1 MLLRD
6 TSIKERKE
14 KVIINHRK
22 IQIDN
27 INLIKRQEEN
37 NQHQKTI
44 INNKE
49 EEEEEEE
56 SDSIYRND
64 NAYSSCEEYKTD
76 IEVIPELQ
84 INELFFYWINLP
96 NTQQL
101 IHNYLKKFG
110 LSNDILN
117 NLTNSYFIPYIQRLE
132 ASERKKNDLSNLQKL
147 LFSINRTNSNL
158 FSNNLNTETETE
170 LDYSDTSEASSY
182 NSNNL
187 SKIKQKSI
195 EIKGETKTLPRER
208 RKVRK
213 LYSATNTYINRLN
226 TPLHKKEQREFKE
239 TEISNKITKEYDKNS
254 TELTEIIT
262 EKDTINKENN
272 NYHYNKATE
281 KAMENNVLVEQI
293 NDELNKTQNNE
304 KIIQEDENTL
314 GTKAKKYDSGVDI
327 SFDSKPNTIPKFY
340 FPKGRPVD
348 NNIKLKIDEQLNNI
362 ELLFKTNDNQ
372 LNEQEFWRITEICEL
387 PRYIS
392 AALFKKVANDPEDIS
407 QVKVSFEDFK
417 SIWIDIK
424 SNNFDLDSLIF
435 SILKPTNREK
445 LRGKED
451 YLIQDDFFVV
461 INDVV
466 QYHPGLEFL
475 SNMPIFQN
483 RYIETV
489 ISRLFYSKP
498 RNWNE
503 RMTLNEFRKV
513 KFTQKLINLQ
523 DEDDDININ
532 RDIFSYKHFYVIY
545 CKFWELDKDHD
556 MKINRNEL
564 AKYDQ
569 FSMTPIMIDRV
580 IEGYGKVTSNDG
592 KILKSGWRDK
602 IDDYKL
608 NNNQS
613 KIDNFSTL
621 QEAFRNVSIKNK
633 NLILNNFAK
642 DYNNEDDPNIM
653 LYKDFIWF
661 ILSAE
666 DKGTT
671 QAIEYWFRCLDLDGD
686 GIISVFEIEQ
696 FWIEQ
701 YQRMIEWRT
710 VDIWSF
716 NDFLCYL
723 LDMIQPENKNII
735 TLADLKRSKNTPL
748 FFDMLFDI
756 KKYEMHLRCMDPL
769 FREANEVWIV
779 EGISNDSI
787 NTDEEE
793 KKIKLEGWEKF
804 AERTYEQLAYEEMQ
818 AQQYQLSCQNYQ
830 MHKGK
835 LVDTTYRHHRNSIL
849 DEDPFGPE
857 IIDDFLEEDEEYSIC
872 SEEEGED
879 DIPYS
884 SFDHNNSNHINRN
897 YSFDNY
903 QENENK
909 TIEKKIC

>member
-1 MLLRD
+1 MLLKD
-6 TSIKERKE
+6 NNIKERKE
-14 KVIINHRK
+14 KVVINHRK
-22 IQIDN
+22 IHLNSYDTN
-27 INLIKRQEEN
+27 TNLIKSQEY
-37 NQHQKTI
+37 NQHQNHTNTNI
-44 INNKE
+44 YSE
-49 EEEEEEE
+49 EEEKEE
-56 SDSIYRND
+56 SDYNNETIENCNKNS
-64 NAYSSCEEYKTD
+64 KTY
-76 IEVIPELQ
+76 IEIIPELQ
-84 INELFFYWINLP
+84 INELFLYWINLP

-101 IHNYLKKFG
+101 IQNYLKDRG
-110 LSNDILN
+110 LKKDILN
-117 NLTNSYFIPYIQRLE
+117 NLTYSYFNPYIQRLE
-132 ASERKKNDLSNLQKL
+132 ASEKKINDLLDLQKF
-147 LFSINRTNSNL
+147 LFSIDSSNSNSL
-158 FSNNLNTETETE
+158 HRNNFISTGLTTESEIE
-170 LDYSDTSEASSY
+170 LDNTITSETSSY
-182 NSNNL
+182 NSNN
-187 SKIKQKSI
+187 SKLNKQKSI
-195 EIKGETKTLPRER
+195 EVRSETKILPRER
-208 RKVRK
+208 RKIRK
-213 LYSATNTYINRLN
+213 LDSTTNTYINRLN
-226 TPLHKKEQREFKE
+226 TQFHKKEQNNYQQEFKKRVP
-239 TEISNKITKEYDKNS
+239 SDKIIKEENNYN

-262 EKDTINKENN
+262 EKDTIDKKRNN
-272 NYHYNKATE
+272 SYNEVTE
-281 KAMENNVLVEQI
+281 KAMENNVLVEQVK
-293 NDELNKTQNNE
+293 DELIEKKQNNK
-304 KIIQEDENTL
+304 KIIQEEENTL
-314 GTKAKKYDSGVDI
+314 YTNGKKFDSGVDLSI
-327 SFDSKPNTIPKFY
+327 NSSKPNAIPQFY

-348 NNIKLKIDEQLNNI
+348 KNIKKEIDEQLKII
-362 ELLFKTNDNQ
+362 ESLFKTKDNQ
-372 LNEQEFWRITEICEL
+372 LNEQEFWKVTEECEL

-392 AALFKKVANDPEDIS
+392 IALFKKVADSSDDIS
-407 QVKVSFEDFK
+407 QVKVSFQNFK
-417 SIWIDIK
+417 SVWTDLK

-435 SILKPTNREK
+435 SILKPKNREK
-445 LRGKED
+445 YRGKED
-451 YLIQDDFFVV
+451 YLIQDDFFIV

-466 QYHPGLEFL
+466 QHHPGLEFL

-489 ISRLFYSKP
+489 IARLFYSKP

-569 FSMTPIMIDRV
+569 FSMTPIMIDRI

-592 KILKSGWRDK
+592 KVLKSGWRDK

-613 KIDNFSTL
+613 KIDNFSSL

-633 NLILNNFAK
+633 NLILSNFVK
-642 DYNNEDDPNIM
+642 DYNNENDHNIM

-686 GIISVFEIEQ
+686 GMISVFEIEQ

-723 LDMIQPENKNII
+723 LDMIQPKNKNVI

-779 EGISNDSI
+779 EGISNDNI

-830 MHKGK
+830 VNKGK
-835 LVDTTYRHHRNSIL
+835 LVDTSYRHHRNSIL
-849 DEDPFGPE
+849 EEDPFGPE
-857 IIDDFLEEDEEYSIC
+857 IIDDFLEEDEEYSIY

-879 DIPYS
+879 DITYS
-884 SFDHNNSNHINRN
+884 SFDQNNSKIIN
-897 YSFDNY
+897 
-903 QENENK
+903 
-909 TIEKKIC
+909 

>member
-1 MLLRD
+1 MLLLEKKN
-6 TSIKERKE
+6 KERKE
-14 KVIINHRK
+14 KQVKNRNKII
-22 IQIDN
+22 QS
-27 INLIKRQEEN
+27 
-37 NQHQKTI
+37 QK
-44 INNKE
+44 INNNIKSTDSNQYKNYKKE
-49 EEEEEEE
+49 KEE
-56 SDSIYRND
+56 SDGEGCID
-64 NAYSSCEEYKTD
+64 NSTSV
-76 IEVIPELQ
+76 EVIPELQ
-84 INELFFYWINLP
+84 INELFLHWISLP
-96 NTQQL
+96 NTQKL
-101 IHNYLKKFG
+101 LDKYLKKIG
-110 LSNDILN
+110 IKKEILN
-117 NLTNSYFIPYIQRLE
+117 NIKNNYFNPY
-132 ASERKKNDLSNLQKL
+132 LQKFETSEKKRNEL
-147 LFSINRTNSNL
+147 LDIQKFIFSIDIYKSSNIKKHLKNNNNKNNSNI
-158 FSNNLNTETETE
+158 
-170 LDYSDTSEASSY
+170 SDTKIIN
-182 NSNNL
+182 NSNSDIDN
-187 SKIKQKSI
+187 KFESI
-195 EIKGETKTLPRER
+195 IFNTNNKNKENKDIVTLVKTSSRER
-208 RKVRK
+208 RKLRK
-213 LYSATNTYINRLN
+213 IDSSKNSYINNLSTSLR
-226 TPLHKKEQREFKE
+226 KENLSDTELKE
-239 TEISNKITKEYDKNS
+239 NEIKDNKNISSIKNEI
-254 TELTEIIT
+254 ELTESITERNIVNKDSINESIT
-262 EKDTINKENN
+262 EKTMDNILVEEESK
-272 NYHYNKATE
+272 
-281 KAMENNVLVEQI
+281 NVLNE
-293 NDELNKTQNNE
+293 NLNNE
-304 KIIQEDENTL
+304 ETIQEEKFPL
-314 GTKAKKYDSGVDI
+314 YTKAKKYDSGVDI
-327 SFDSKPNTIPKFY
+327 SINSKSTIPRFY
-340 FPKGRPVD
+340 FPKGSPLD
-348 NNIKLKIDEQLNNI
+348 KNIKKELDEQLNKI
-362 ELLFKTNDNQ
+362 ELIFKSNSNQ
-372 LNEQEFWRITEICEL
+372 LNEQEFWKVTEECEL

-392 AALFKKVANDPEDIS
+392 AALFKKVGGDVDDIS
-407 QVKVSFEDFK
+407 QLKISFENFK
-417 SIWIDIK
+417 SVWTEIK
-424 SNNFDLDSLIF
+424 SNNFNLDSIIF
-435 SILKPTNREK
+435 SILKPNNREK
-445 LRGKED
+445 YRGKED
-451 YLIQDDFFVV
+451 YLIQEDFYIV

-483 RYIETV
+483 RYTETV

-602 IDDYKL
+602 IDDQKL
-608 NNNQS
+608 NSNLP
-613 KIDNFSTL
+613 KADNFSSL

-633 NLILNNFAK
+633 NLIFGNLLKN
-642 DYNNEDDPNIM
+642 YNKEDDPNIM

-666 DKGTT
+666 DKGTP

-686 GIISVFEIEQ
+686 GVISVFEIEQ

-779 EGISNDSI
+779 EGISSDNI
-787 NTDEEE
+787 NIDEEE

-835 LVDTTYRHHRNSIL
+835 LVDTNYRHHRNSIL

-872 SEEEGED
+872 SEDDGEEEMNYTSLD
-879 DIPYS
+879 QT
-884 SFDHNNSNHINRN
+884 NSNLINRN
-897 YSFDNY
+897 VNFDNY
-903 QENENK
+903 KDIEEN
-909 TIEKKIC
+909 TKKLKI

>member
-1 MLLRD
+1 MLLYPKKKDLINFQIYVNKILCPLYNNLEID
-6 TSIKERKE
+6 TNTNTNINTNINTNTNTNTNISTNTTTDTDIDNSEISSFSKNCNTEKIKKE
-14 KVIINHRK
+14 NPIPLKPVQREKRK
-22 IQIDN
+22 I
-27 INLIKRQEEN
+27 
-37 NQHQKTI
+37 
-44 INNKE
+44 
-49 EEEEEEE
+49 
-56 SDSIYRND
+56 
-64 NAYSSCEEYKTD
+64 
-76 IEVIPELQ
+76 
-84 INELFFYWINLP
+84 
-96 NTQQL
+96 
-101 IHNYLKKFG
+101 
-110 LSNDILN
+110 
-117 NLTNSYFIPYIQRLE
+117 
-132 ASERKKNDLSNLQKL
+132 
-147 LFSINRTNSNL
+147 
-158 FSNNLNTETETE
+158 
-170 LDYSDTSEASSY
+170 
-182 NSNNL
+182 
-187 SKIKQKSI
+187 
-195 EIKGETKTLPRER
+195 
-208 RKVRK
+208 RK
-213 LYSATNTYINRLN
+213 LDSSRNTYINHLSTSIHNNNKYR
-226 TPLHKKEQREFKE
+226 HHQEIEKEIKE
-239 TEISNKITKEYDKNS
+239 IEKEIKEEEKDNKCNNNNNNNKPEL
-254 TELTEIIT
+254 ELTETIT
-262 EKDTINKENN
+262 EIDTLSTSNKS
-272 NYHYNKATE
+272 TE
-281 KAMENNVLVEQI
+281 KTMENNLLVEQTK
-293 NDELNKTQNNE
+293 NELNENLDSNE
-304 KIIQEDENTL
+304 TLNQEEEIY
-314 GTKAKKYDSGVDI
+314 TKAKKYDSGVDI
-327 SFDSKPNTIPKFY
+327 SIDSKPAIPRFY
-340 FPKGRPVD
+340 FPKGRPLEKKAKQE
-348 NNIKLKIDEQLNNI
+348 IEEQLKKI
-362 ELLFKTNDNQ
+362 ELLFNTNGNQ
-372 LNEQEFWRITEICEL
+372 INEQEFWKITEECEL

-392 AALFKKVANDPEDIS
+392 AALFKKVAGEPDDIS
-407 QVKVSFEDFK
+407 QINVSFENFK
-417 SIWIDIK
+417 SVWTEIK

-435 SILKPTNREK
+435 SILKPKDREK
-445 LRGKED
+445 YRGRED
-451 YLIQDDFFVV
+451 YLLQEDFFVV

-580 IEGYGKVTSNDG
+580 IEGYGKVTSNNG
-592 KILKSGWRDK
+592 EILKSGWRDK
-602 IDDYKL
+602 IDDQKL
-608 NNNQS
+608 NSNQP
-613 KIDNFSTL
+613 KAENFTSL
-621 QEAFRNVSIKNK
+621 QEAFRKASIKNK
-633 NLILNNFAK
+633 NLILGNIIK
-642 DYNNEDDPNIM
+642 DYNKRNDPNIM

-686 GIISVFEIEQ
+686 GVISVFEIEQ

-723 LDMIQPENKNII
+723 LDMIQPETKNMI

-779 EGISNDSI
+779 EGISSDNI
-787 NTDEEE
+787 NIEEEE

-818 AQQYQLSCQNYQ
+818 AQQYQLSRQNYQ
-830 MHKGK
+830 INEGR
-835 LVDTTYRHHRNSIL
+835 LVDTSYRHHRNSIL
-849 DEDPFGPE
+849 EEDPFGPE

-872 SEEEGED
+872 SEEDEGEE
-879 DIPYS
+879 IQYNS
-884 SFDHNNSNHINRN
+884 LNQTNSNLVNRN
-897 YSFDNY
+897 ITIDNY
-903 QENENK
+903 QE
-909 TIEKKIC
+909 IEESTKNLKI

>member
-1 MLLRD
+1 L
-6 TSIKERKE
+6 
-14 KVIINHRK
+14 H
-22 IQIDN
+22 
-27 INLIKRQEEN
+27 
-37 NQHQKTI
+37 
-44 INNKE
+44 
-49 EEEEEEE
+49 
-56 SDSIYRND
+56 
-64 NAYSSCEEYKTD
+64 
-76 IEVIPELQ
+76 
-84 INELFFYWINLP
+84 WISLP
-96 NTQQL
+96 NTQKIL
-101 IHNYLKKFG
+101 DKYLKKIRIKKE
-110 LSNDILN
+110 ILN
-117 NLTNSYFIPYIQRLE
+117 NIKYNYFNPYLQKFE
-132 ASERKKNDLSNLQKL
+132 ASEKKRNELLDIQKFI
-147 LFSINRTNSNL
+147 FSIDIYKSSDRKNHLKNKNNNNISDTKIINNSN
-158 FSNNLNTETETE
+158 SNIDN
-170 LDYSDTSEASSY
+170 
-182 NSNNL
+182 
-187 SKIKQKSI
+187 KFKSI
-195 EIKGETKTLPRER
+195 TFNISNKNKDNKEIITLVKTSSRER
-208 RKVRK
+208 RKLRK
-213 LYSATNTYINRLN
+213 IDSSKNSYINNLSTSLR
-226 TPLHKKEQREFKE
+226 KENLCDIEIKE
-239 TEISNKITKEYDKNS
+239 KEIKDKSISSTKNE
-254 TELTEIIT
+254 TELTESIT
-262 EKDTINKENN
+262 ERNIINKDSNN
-272 NYHYNKATE
+272 ESFTE
-281 KAMENNVLVEQI
+281 KTMDNILVEEQTKNVL
-293 NDELNKTQNNE
+293 NKNLNNE
-304 KIIQEDENTL
+304 EIIQDEEFPL
-314 GTKAKKYDSGVDI
+314 YTKAKKYDSGVDI
-327 SFDSKPNTIPKFY
+327 SINSKSTIPRFY
-340 FPKGRPVD
+340 FPKGSPLD
-348 NNIKLKIDEQLNNI
+348 KNIKKELDEQLNKI
-362 ELLFKTNDNQ
+362 ELIFKSKSNQ
-372 LNEQEFWRITEICEL
+372 LNEQEFWKITEECEL

-392 AALFKKVANDPEDIS
+392 AALFKKVGGDVDDIS
-407 QVKVSFEDFK
+407 QLKISFENFK
-417 SIWIDIK
+417 SVWTEIK
-424 SNNFDLDSLIF
+424 SNNFNLDSIIF
-435 SILKPTNREK
+435 SILKPNNREK
-445 LRGKED
+445 YRGKED
-451 YLIQDDFFVV
+451 YLIQEDFYIV

-483 RYIETV
+483 RYTETV

-580 IEGYGKVTSNDG
+580 IEGYGKITSNDG

-602 IDDYKL
+602 IDDRKL
-608 NNNQS
+608 NSNLP
-613 KIDNFSTL
+613 KADNFSSL

-633 NLILNNFAK
+633 NLIFGNLLKN
-642 DYNNEDDPNIM
+642 YNKEDDPNIM

-686 GIISVFEIEQ
+686 GVISVFEIEQ

-735 TLADLKRSKNTPL
+735 TLSDLKRSKNTPL

-779 EGISNDSI
+779 EGISSDNI
-787 NTDEEE
+787 NIDEEE

-835 LVDTTYRHHRNSIL
+835 LVDTNYRHHRNSIL

-872 SEEEGED
+872 SEDDGEEEMNYTSLD
-879 DIPYS
+879 Q
-884 SFDHNNSNHINRN
+884 NNSNLNNRN
-897 YSFDNY
+897 VNFDNY
-903 QENENK
+903 KDIEEN
-909 TIEKKIC
+909 TKKLKI

>member
-1 MLLRD
+1 M
-6 TSIKERKE
+6 
-14 KVIINHRK
+14 
-22 IQIDN
+22 DN
-27 INLIKRQEEN
+27 ILVEEQTKN
-37 NQHQKTI
+37 VL
-44 INNKE
+44 NK
-49 EEEEEEE
+49 
-56 SDSIYRND
+56 N
-64 NAYSSCEEYKTD
+64 
-76 IEVIPELQ
+76 
-84 INELFFYWINLP
+84 
-96 NTQQL
+96 
-101 IHNYLKKFG
+101 
-110 LSNDILN
+110 LN
-117 NLTNSYFIPYIQRLE
+117 NE
-132 ASERKKNDLSNLQKL
+132 
-147 LFSINRTNSNL
+147 
-158 FSNNLNTETETE
+158 
-170 LDYSDTSEASSY
+170 
-182 NSNNL
+182 
-187 SKIKQKSI
+187 
-195 EIKGETKTLPRER
+195 
-208 RKVRK
+208 
-213 LYSATNTYINRLN
+213 
-226 TPLHKKEQREFKE
+226 
-239 TEISNKITKEYDKNS
+239 
-254 TELTEIIT
+254 EII
-262 EKDTINKENN
+262 
-272 NYHYNKATE
+272 
-281 KAMENNVLVEQI
+281 Q
-293 NDELNKTQNNE
+293 DEEFPLY
-304 KIIQEDENTL
+304 
-314 GTKAKKYDSGVDI
+314 TKAKKYDSGVDI
-327 SFDSKPNTIPKFY
+327 SINSKSTIPRFY
-340 FPKGRPVD
+340 FPKGSPLD
-348 NNIKLKIDEQLNNI
+348 KNIKKELDEQLNKI
-362 ELLFKTNDNQ
+362 ELIFKSKSNQ
-372 LNEQEFWRITEICEL
+372 LNEQEFWKITEECEL

-392 AALFKKVANDPEDIS
+392 AALFKKVGGDVDDIS
-407 QVKVSFEDFK
+407 QLKISFENFK
-417 SIWIDIK
+417 SVWTEIK
-424 SNNFDLDSLIF
+424 SNNFNLDSIIF
-435 SILKPTNREK
+435 SILKPNNREK
-445 LRGKED
+445 YRGKED
-451 YLIQDDFFVV
+451 YLIQEDFYIV

-483 RYIETV
+483 RYTETV

-580 IEGYGKVTSNDG
+580 IEGYGKITSNDG

-602 IDDYKL
+602 IDDRKL
-608 NNNQS
+608 NSNLP
-613 KIDNFSTL
+613 KADNFSSL

-633 NLILNNFAK
+633 NLIFGNLLKN
-642 DYNNEDDPNIM
+642 YNKEDDPNIM

-686 GIISVFEIEQ
+686 GVISVFEIEQ

-735 TLADLKRSKNTPL
+735 TLSDLKRSKNTPL

-779 EGISNDSI
+779 EGISSDNI
-787 NTDEEE
+787 NIDEEE

-835 LVDTTYRHHRNSIL
+835 LVDTNYRHHRNSIL

-872 SEEEGED
+872 SEDDGEEEMNYTSLD
-879 DIPYS
+879 Q
-884 SFDHNNSNHINRN
+884 NNSNLNNRN
-897 YSFDNY
+897 VNFDNY
-903 QENENK
+903 KDIEEN
-909 TIEKKIC
+909 TKKLKI

>member
-1 MLLRD
+1 MENDL
-6 TSIKERKE
+6 IKEEGKNKFNE
-14 KVIINHRK
+14 
-22 IQIDN
+22 
-27 INLIKRQEEN
+27 NL
-37 NQHQKTI
+37 
-44 INNKE
+44 NKE
-49 EEEEEEE
+49 
-56 SDSIYRND
+56 
-64 NAYSSCEEYKTD
+64 
-76 IEVIPELQ
+76 V
-84 INELFFYWINLP
+84 
-96 NTQQL
+96 
-101 IHNYLKKFG
+101 
-110 LSNDILN
+110 
-117 NLTNSYFIPYIQRLE
+117 
-132 ASERKKNDLSNLQKL
+132 
-147 LFSINRTNSNL
+147 
-158 FSNNLNTETETE
+158 
-170 LDYSDTSEASSY
+170 
-182 NSNNL
+182 
-187 SKIKQKSI
+187 
-195 EIKGETKTLPRER
+195 
-208 RKVRK
+208 
-213 LYSATNTYINRLN
+213 
-226 TPLHKKEQREFKE
+226 
-239 TEISNKITKEYDKNS
+239 
-254 TELTEIIT
+254 
-262 EKDTINKENN
+262 
-272 NYHYNKATE
+272 
-281 KAMENNVLVEQI
+281 
-293 NDELNKTQNNE
+293 
-304 KIIQEDENTL
+304 IIQEEKNALYSKTMI
-314 GTKAKKYDSGVDI
+314 YDSGVDI
-327 SFDSKPNTIPKFY
+327 SKDSNSVIPRFY
-340 FPKGRPVD
+340 FPRGIPYDKD
-348 NNIKLKIDEQLNNI
+348 INKEIDEQLKTI
-362 ELLFKTNDNQ
+362 ELVFKSNSNQ
-372 LNEQEFWRITEICEL
+372 LNEQEFWKVTEECQL

-392 AALFKKVANDPEDIS
+392 AALFKKVGGEPDDIS
-407 QVKVSFEDFK
+407 QLKVSFENFK
-417 SIWIDIK
+417 SVWTDIK
-424 SNNFDLDSLIF
+424 SNNFNLDSIIF
-435 SILKPTNREK
+435 SILKPNNREK
-445 LRGKED
+445 YRGKED
-451 YLIQDDFFVV
+451 YLIQEDFYIV

-483 RYIETV
+483 RYTETV

-503 RMTLNEFRKV
+503 RMTLNEFKKV

-545 CKFWELDKDHD
+545 CKFWELDEDHD

-602 IDDYKL
+602 IDDQKL
-608 NNNQS
+608 NSNLP
-613 KIDNFSTL
+613 KADNFSSL

-633 NLILNNFAK
+633 NLIFGNLLKN
-642 DYNNEDDPNIM
+642 YNKEDDPNIM

-666 DKGTT
+666 DKGTS

-686 GIISVFEIEQ
+686 GVISVFEIEQ

-779 EGISNDSI
+779 EGISSDNI
-787 NTDEEE
+787 NIDEEE

-835 LVDTTYRHHRNSIL
+835 LVDTNYRHHRNSIL

-872 SEEEGED
+872 SEDDGEEEMNYTSLD
-879 DIPYS
+879 QT
-884 SFDHNNSNHINRN
+884 NSNLINRN
-897 YSFDNY
+897 VNFDNY
-903 QENENK
+903 KDIEEN
-909 TIEKKIC
+909 TKKLKI

>member
-6 TSIKERKE
+6 NKKKERKE
-14 KVIINHRK
+14 KVISSNNTK
-22 IQIDN
+22 D
-27 INLIKRQEEN
+27 LIEN
-37 NQHQKTI
+37 NIEYDTFQTQE
-44 INNKE
+44 INKPSNE
-49 EEEEEEE
+49 ETEYN
-56 SDSIYRND
+56 SRSF
-64 NAYSSCEEYKTD
+64 SSHNENG

-84 INELFFYWINLP
+84 INELFLYWINLP
-96 NTQQL
+96 NTQYL
-101 IHNYLKKFG
+101 IRNYLKKIG
-110 LSNDILN
+110 IKKDIIN
-117 NLTNSYFIPYIQRLE
+117 NLDNCYFNPYNERLE
-132 ASERKKNDLSNLQKL
+132 KSERKKKELLDLQKFI
-147 LFSINRTNSNL
+147 FSIDYNL
-158 FSNNLNTETETE
+158 KKETSSTSNNNNNNKTYHSVNQLEKETDKK
-170 LDYSDTSEASSY
+170 L
-182 NSNNL
+182 
-187 SKIKQKSI
+187 KSI
-195 EIKGETKTLPRER
+195 ANPLDITKEIKEENLKKTKTTTSIIHTSKTLQKEK

-213 LYSATNTYINRLN
+213 LDSSTNTYINHLS
-226 TPLHKKEQREFKE
+226 TSFHKNYEKNNQKIEKE
-239 TEISNKITKEYDKNS
+239 TKEDKKDNILNNNNITN
-254 TELTEIIT
+254 LTEIIT
-262 EKDTINKENN
+262 ESKENIYN
-272 NYHYNKATE
+272 NKATE
-281 KAMENNVLVEQI
+281 KTMENTLLVEQTK
-293 NDELNKTQNNE
+293 NELNDKLIKENITEEEENAIYSKT
-304 KIIQEDENTL
+304 
-314 GTKAKKYDSGVDI
+314 KKYDSGVDI
-327 SFDSKPNTIPKFY
+327 SINSKPAIPRFY
-340 FPKGRPVD
+340 FPKGRPLEK
-348 NNIKLKIDEQLNNI
+348 NLEKEIEEQLQKI
-362 ELLFKTNDNQ
+362 EELFKSANNNQ
-372 LNEQEFWRITEICEL
+372 LNEQEFWKVTEECEL

-392 AALFKKVANDPEDIS
+392 AALFKKVAGEPDDIS
-407 QVKVSFEDFK
+407 QITVSF
-417 SIWIDIK
+417 
-424 SNNFDLDSLIF
+424 NNF
-435 SILKPTNREK
+435 KKEK
-445 LRGKED
+445 YGGRED
-451 YLIQDDFFVV
+451 YLLQEDFYIV

-489 ISRLFYSKP
+489 ISRLFYNKP

-580 IEGYGKVTSNDG
+580 IEGYGKVTSSDG
-592 KILKSGWRDK
+592 EILKSGWRDK
-602 IDDYKL
+602 IDDQKL
-608 NNNQS
+608 NSNQP
-613 KIDNFSTL
+613 KMDNFSSL
-621 QEAFRNVSIKNK
+621 QEAFRNISIKNK
-633 NLILNNFAK
+633 NYIFSNLIK

-686 GIISVFEIEQ
+686 GVISVFEIEQ

-779 EGISNDSI
+779 EGISSDNVNI
-787 NTDEEE
+787 DEEE

-830 MHKGK
+830 IHKGK
-835 LVDTTYRHHRNSIL
+835 IVDTSYRHHRNSIL
-849 DEDPFGPE
+849 EEDPFGPE
-857 IIDDFLEEDEEYSIC
+857 IIDDFLEEDEEYSVC
-872 SEEEGED
+872 SEEDEGEEITYHALD
-879 DIPYS
+879 QS
-884 SFDHNNSNHINRN
+884 NSNLINRN
-897 YSFDNY
+897 ITFENY
-903 QENENK
+903 QEFESNSLSKN
-909 TIEKKIC
+909 